1 MIFKEQSENICNVEK
16 DQKDFL
22 SSSHQKEYSAFW
34 CFFSYDP
41 IFGTLFDQL
50 FPAISIQFLAKDLNV
65 MSSGSPVQKDQTS
78 AWLFDRIYI
87 LHDEEWYVWI

>member
-1 MIFKEQSENICNVEK
+1 MATRMIFKEQSENICNVEK

-50 FPAISIQFLAKDLNV
+50 FPAISIQ
-65 MSSGSPVQKDQTS
+65 SSENPVQEGQTP
-78 AWLFDRIYI
+78 DC
-87 LHDEEWYVWI
+87 